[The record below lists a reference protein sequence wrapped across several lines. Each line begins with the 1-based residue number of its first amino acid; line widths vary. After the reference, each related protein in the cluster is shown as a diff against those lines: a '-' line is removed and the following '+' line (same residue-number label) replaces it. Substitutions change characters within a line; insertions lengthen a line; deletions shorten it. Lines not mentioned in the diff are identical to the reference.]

1 MSVDP
6 FAPLASADGGNARS
20 ASKRLPVM
28 PLPADAP
35 APPSA
40 HPQLG
45 TPSGRWTYRD
55 AAGDGLGFVCRFE
68 TAEGK
73 QFRPLVLF
81 RDATGVIAWRWESWP
96 APRPLY
102 GLDRLAGRP
111 SAPVVVCEG
120 EKAADAASTLLP
132 DHVVIASPNGSKS
145 ASKADWAPL
154 AGRYVTIWPDA
165 DAAGNDYASAVCKA
179 AASAGA
185 LAIKI
190 IPAPADIAE
199 GWDAADAVSSGWGE
213 TEARAFIATAVAV
226 KGPAIGKRERGPP
239 QRDSLITLTERFE
252 LWHDADGE
260 AYVTLPVKGH
270 HESWP
275 IRSAR
280 IKSLLSGRF
289 YEETGATIGGQALED
304 VLRVLEARSFNDGA
318 ELVPCRRVG
327 RHGDAVY
334 IDLCDEAWRAVE
346 VRADG
351 WAVIDAPP
359 AKLMRAHAMRSLPEP
374 EAGCEIAVLR
384 RFANLSDDDFVLVV
398 LWLVAALWPSGP
410 YPILIL
416 SGEQGSGKSLFTRL
430 IRSLIDPSAAP
441 IRSAPRDDRDLLVQ
455 AYNAHII
462 ALDNLSSMPA
472 LLADG
477 LCRLATGGGFSTRK
491 LHTDNEEAV
500 FEAQRPIILNGI
512 SLLSERADLAE
523 RALTIHL
530 RTIPDTARMPED
542 ELFREF
548 ELVRPQIIGALL
560 DGVASA
566 IRNLPTTRLDRSPR
580 MADFAKLAVAAAPGL
595 GFDADAFIQAYE
607 TNRRDVT
614 EATFEA
620 DPVAVAV
627 RNFVTTAHPAG
638 WTGTATDLLAALNAL
653 VPEGL
658 RKSKAW
664 PFTAQGLGN
673 RIDRIAP
680 LLRQK
685 GFAVEK
691 RRSGARTITIAPMG
705 GPGGAQTAAANAP
718 PYAAGGDV
726 VLPL

>member
-1 MSVDP
+1 M
-6 FAPLASADGGNARS
+6 
-20 ASKRLPVM
+20 
-28 PLPADAP
+28 
-35 APPSA
+35 
-40 HPQLG
+40 
-45 TPSGRWTYRD
+45 
-55 AAGDGLGFVCRFE
+55 
-68 TAEGK
+68 
-73 QFRPLVLF
+73 
-81 RDATGVIAWRWESWP
+81 
-96 APRPLY
+96 
-102 GLDRLAGRP
+102 
-111 SAPVVVCEG
+111 
-120 EKAADAASTLLP
+120 
-132 DHVVIASPNGSKS
+132 
-145 ASKADWAPL
+145 
-154 AGRYVTIWPDA
+154 
-165 DAAGNDYASAVCKA
+165 
-179 AASAGA
+179 
-185 LAIKI
+185 
-190 IPAPADIAE
+190 
-199 GWDAADAVSSGWGE
+199 
-213 TEARAFIATAVAV
+213 
-226 KGPAIGKRERGPP
+226 
-239 QRDSLITLTERFE
+239 
-252 LWHDADGE
+252 
-260 AYVTLPVKGH
+260 PVKDH

-304 VLRVLEARSFNDGA
+304 ALRVLEARASNDGA

-359 AKLMRAHAMRSLPEP
+359 AKLLRTRAMRPLPEP
-374 EAGCEIAVLR
+374 EAGCEVAALR
-384 RFANLSDDDFVLVV
+384 RFANLSDDDFLLVV
-398 LWLVAALWPSGP
+398 AWLVAAFWPSGP
-410 YPILIL
+410 YPILVIA
-416 SGEQGSGKSLFTRL
+416 GEQGSGKSLFTRL
-430 IRSLIDPSAAP
+430 IRSLVDPSAAP

-462 ALDNLSSMPA
+462 ALDNLSSVPA

-500 FEAQRPIILNGI
+500 FEAQRPIMLNGI
-512 SLLSERADLAE
+512 PLLTERADLAE

-542 ELFREF
+542 VLFREF
-548 ELVRPQIIGALL
+548 EIARPQIIGALL

-566 IRNLPTTRLDRSPR
+566 IRNLPTTRLERTPR

-595 GFDADAFIQAYE
+595 GFDADAFMLAYE

-627 RNFVTTAHPAG
+627 RNFVATVHPTG
-638 WTGTATDLLAALNAL
+638 WNGTATDLLAALNER
-653 VPEGL
+653 VPEGV
-658 RKSKAW
+658 RKSRVW

-680 LLRQK
+680 LLRQQ

-691 RRSGARTITIAPMG
+691 RHSGARTISIAPLG
-705 GPGGAQTAAANAP
+705 GIGSAQGTAPYVPSYSPGSDDEVP
-718 PYAAGGDV
+718 P
-726 VLPL
+726 